1 MRKFEIKR
9 RNVLHENVIHVGAG
23 FVAKERSHLAETLST
38 LGPHLGHQNRNSRGG
53 FRNSTNNSPQRA
65 DRETNLT
72 HITQARVIGNHADMG
87 GSAPAAARS
96 ALTATDILRAGAR
109 RRAKRREMMA
119 ARAAWDSEGGATG
132 DGASLSN
139 GRGSRAPRGLGR

>member
-1 MRKFEIKR
+1 MRKFEIRR

-23 FVAKERSHLAETLST
+23 FVAKERSHLALST
-38 LGPHLGHQNRNSRGG
+38 LGPHLGHQNRNSGG
-53 FRNSTNNSPQRA
+53 SFRNSTDNSPQRA

-72 HITQARVIGNHADMG
+72 HITDARVTGNHADMG

-119 ARAAWDSEGGATG
+119 ARAAWDSEGGASG
-132 DGASLSN
+132 DGASPSN